1 MKTFL
6 TVLCLALGTA
16 LIGCSGN
23 KQGSG
28 SVPTFTLAWSE
39 YPSWSVFG
47 VAQERGLI
55 GKNGEGTIEKKYGIK
70 INLKQADYDACI
82 TLYGNGT
89 VDANCQTNIDSLAP
103 ALGRNSVVIMPTST
117 SVGADACIAVGL
129 DEAVSPRVVLEFLK
143 NKPTFGLEKSCSQ
156 YVFDRNLARLSKEAI
171 YPLASSKDATFR
183 NMDPAAASQA
193 MQTGQPNINS
203 IMVWNPFV
211 LQTLRTRKDCKVLF
225 DSSSIPE
232 EVIDSIVVA
241 KDVLAKEK
249 GKDFAKALI
258 ETYFEVCKMMG
269 EPTTA
274 DATYVALGAKFSNLN
289 AADMKIVCQQTRF
302 YNTPAKG
309 LALMDS
315 KKFRNETMPA
325 VLDWAVMRKVID
337 KKPSVGYNDPSAQLN
352 FDDSYLKEFKK

>member
-1 MKTFL
+1 MRKI
-6 TVLCLALGTA
+6 VLSVVLAAA
-16 LIGCSGN
+16 LVGCSSN
-23 KQGSG
+23 KQASG
-28 SVPTFTLAWSE
+28 DTPTFSLAWSE

-47 VAQERGLI
+47 VAQEKGLI

-89 VDANCQTNIDSLAP
+89 VDANCQTNIDSLSP

-117 SVGADACIAVGL
+117 SVGADALIAVGFNG
-129 DEAVSPRVVLEFLK
+129 DVNKDTVVDFLK
-143 NKPTFGLEKSCSQ
+143 SKDTFGLEKSCSQ
-156 YVFDRNLARLSKEAI
+156 YVFDRNLMMLTKTATNDL
-171 YPLASSKDATFR
+171 TFR
-183 NMDPAAASQA
+183 NMDPAAAAQA
-193 MQTGQPNINS
+193 MQTGQQKINS

-241 KDVLAKEK
+241 KDVLAKDK

-258 ETYFEVCKMMG
+258 ETYFEVCKMMDT
-269 EPTTA
+269 PATA

-302 YNTPAKG
+302 YNTPTKG

-315 KKFRNETMPA
+315 QKFRTETMPY

-337 KKPSVGYNDPSAQLN
+337 KKPTVGYNDPNAQLN